1 MKWML
6 RQPVYAVVPMVGDP
20 TTTRVNV
27 VPRDFVVSAI
37 AHLSGHPNS
46 KGRTYHIADP
56 NPLTVDEM
64 TDVLGKA
71 TGRRLI
77 RVQLPKRL
85 AKDAIAHV
93 PGVYQILRIPAASVD
108 YFAHPT
114 HYLTDHLREDL
125 AGSGIEP
132 PAFPTYVEQ
141 LVAFM
146 KEHPEIGSEAMT

>member
-1 MKWML
+1 
-6 RQPVYAVVPMVGDP
+6 
-20 TTTRVNV
+20 
-27 VPRDFVVSAI
+27 
-37 AHLSGHPNS
+37 
-46 KGRTYHIADP
+46 
-56 NPLTVDEM
+56 
-64 TDVLGKA
+64 
-71 TGRRLI
+71 
-77 RVQLPKRL
+77 VQLPKRL

-132 PAFPTYVEQ
+132 PAFSTYVEQ